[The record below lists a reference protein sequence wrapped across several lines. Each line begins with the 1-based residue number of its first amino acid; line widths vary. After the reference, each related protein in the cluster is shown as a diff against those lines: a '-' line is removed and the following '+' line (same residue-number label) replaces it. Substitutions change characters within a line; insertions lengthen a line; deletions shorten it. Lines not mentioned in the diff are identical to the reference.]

1 ALAQISGLDAASDV
15 VAEAVNDY
23 NAEK

>member
-1 ALAQISGLDAASDV
+1 QISGLDAASDV